1 MKKFILEFRQKM
13 IYVGRMFR
21 VLWSNDRIFLLF
33 ILLDIVLSSI
43 SPFIQMFLVK
53 HSINMLT
60 NGEQFSHYLTIV
72 LALLVSMFIVT
83 FLQSLVSTKSG
94 VLGNMI
100 GDKLF
105 RNIFNKT
112 MEIDYEMLLDKDIL
126 EKRQLAMQVIEQ
138 GRFNNLAGN
147 FKQFISNAIVLIG
160 VVYLLSSI
168 EFWILLIVVGIVVM
182 NSFST
187 STRKKAER
195 TIYTDSV
202 PVNHKIEYF
211 WSINSD
217 FSYGKEIRTYDM
229 QDSLN
234 EIHHI

>member
-1 MKKFILEFRQKM
+1 
-13 IYVGRMFR
+13 
-21 VLWSNDRIFLLF
+21 
-33 ILLDIVLSSI
+33 
-43 SPFIQMFLVK
+43 
-53 HSINMLT
+53 
-60 NGEQFSHYLTIV
+60 
-72 LALLVSMFIVT
+72 
-83 FLQSLVSTKSG
+83 
-94 VLGNMI
+94 MI

-168 EFWILLIVVGIVVM
+168 EFWILLIVVGIVVI

-187 STRKKAER
+187 STRKKR
-195 TIYTDSV
+195 
-202 PVNHKIEYF
+202 NGQF
-211 WSINSD
+211 
-217 FSYGKEIRTYDM
+217 IRI
-229 QDSLN
+229 LFR
-234 EIHHI
+234 